1 LNNNVDNADF
11 AIFLDSGGF
20 LRGIGAQNE
29 LQTEYLLKGLSQ
41 LGYTTLNIGTRDLS
55 SGGEYLTQIERKYP
69 LHFLSANIFYKESG
83 KLYADPYT
91 IIKIKKQQN
100 SRKPPFSTLRVGIL
114 GACDARPALFATS
127 RQEPMLESREP
138 LPEIKKHLDIVKRKS
153 DLVVLLYYG
162 RYSNLEN
169 ILQQTEGID
178 VVLFGLEYYR
188 VNSDELFHGAVVV
201 STPSQGKYL
210 SAVKLELDNQK
221 NITDHKMTRT
231 ALTES
236 IEDDQKYA
244 QLVAEFKTAEKK
256 LLEESRAEQTQ
267 N

>member
-1 LNNNVDNADF
+1 M
-11 AIFLDSGGF
+11 
-20 LRGIGAQNE
+20 
-29 LQTEYLLKGLSQ
+29 KGLSQ
-41 LGYTTLNIGTRDLS
+41 LGYTTLNIGSRDLS

-91 IIKIKKQQN
+91 IIKIKKQKN
-100 SRKPPFSTLRVGIL
+100 SRKSPFSTIRVGVL

-127 RQEPMLESREP
+127 REEPMLESREP
-138 LPEIKKHLDIVKRKS
+138 LPEIKKNLDIVKKKS

-169 ILQQTEGID
+169 ILQQTDGID

-188 VNSDELFHGAVVV
+188 INSDELLNGAIVV

-210 SAVKLELDNQK
+210 SVLKLELDKEQ
-221 NITDHKMTRT
+221 NITSHKVTRT

-244 QLVAEFKTAEKK
+244 QLVAEFKAAEKK
-256 LLEESRAEQTQ
+256 LLEEERAKQAQ